1 LPGDTTKRAVS
12 VAPTPASTIS
22 EAQQHYDRAISA
34 QRAGDWAAYG
44 REIKA
49 LGEVL
54 ARLRNSR

>member
-1 LPGDTTKRAVS
+1 MELVLDH
-12 VAPTPASTIS
+12 
-22 EAQQHYDRAISA
+22 AQVERLIESAAGHYDAALKA

-54 ARLRNSR
+54 EDLRLAAQGE